1 MFGDFPYPKVLAAA
15 IRGEDGTI
23 HTLPAPARH
32 NDIRNYMV
40 DELGLRFPDVRD
52 EGFLCDDGYWY
63 CRQDAKLFATKHNQL
78 KSKVSGSELLS
89 TDVW

>member
-1 MFGDFPYPKVLAAA
+1 MNDEYPKVVAVA
-15 IRGEDGTI
+15 IRSVTGV

-32 NDIRNYMV
+32 DDVRKLMV
-40 DELGLRFPDVRD
+40 DELGLRHPTPRD

-63 CRQDAKLFATKHNQL
+63 CRQDAKLFARAHNQL
-78 KSKVSGSELLS
+78 INDGDGYPCLLS